1 LFSYDENIDIRKKL
15 FVIPNGVRLKNKA
28 VKILNQ
34 EMEAS
39 VIKLCERPNGAIP
52 Y

>member
-1 LFSYDENIDIRKKL
+1 LFSYDENIDIRYEL
-15 FVIPNGVRLKNKA
+15 FVVPKGVRLKNKA

-34 EMEAS
+34 EMEAN
-39 VIKLCERPNGAIP
+39 VIKLGERPNGAIP